1 MYNEKTNTIIFDED
15 TLIPDIQV
23 IMKKGQTL
31 RLPRDSEIVDIYK
44 ESLEDEYDFEEEE
57 DFYYDL

>member
-15 TLIPDIQV
+15 TLIPEIQV

-31 RLPRDSEIVDIYK
+31 RLPRDFEIVNVYK
-44 ESLEDEYDFEEEE
+44 ASLEDEYDLEEEE